1 MGTPTVANDWTDEY
15 ESIVEF
21 YFWEP
26 QHLNR
31 RAPPGR
37 NPGIDEVLQRL
48 RRKEVP
54 LNHLLGILFRLI
66 PASLSARLL
75 SSIAGVPIGS
85 TARFVNNADLRRSS
99 AYGACQPD
107 FVFQIRDGLAFVEV
121 KVEAKTSAEQLA
133 KYATFAACQKTE
145 GKVVLILLGKTAR
158 FAEADCFSDLASGKL
173 PFGKKASSSIR
184 RLGLEASDVAR
195 QFRRMELYC
204 SSFTH
209 LHAALEAEA
218 RRLGGLSEGDQVLA
232 NLICGM
238 RDALVRLRV
247 VVPTNRR

>member
-1 MGTPTVANDWTDEY
+1 MGTPIAANDWTDEY

-54 LNHLLGILFRLI
+54 LNHLLGILFRLV

-75 SSIAGVPIGS
+75 SAIARVPIGS
-85 TARFVNNADLRRSS
+85 TARFVNKADLRRSP
-99 AYGACQPD
+99 AYGGCSRISCSRFPMGSPSWKSKWKRRHQQNSLLSMRRSRRAKRLRATLCS
-107 FVFQIRDGLAFVEV
+107 FFLA
-121 KVEAKTSAEQLA
+121 
-133 KYATFAACQKTE
+133 
-145 GKVVLILLGKTAR
+145 R
-158 FAEADCFSDLASGKL
+158 PFAEADCFSDLASGKL
-173 PFGKKASSSIR
+173 PFGKKASSSVR

-195 QFRRMELYC
+195 QFRRMELYR
-204 SSFTH
+204 SSFTQ